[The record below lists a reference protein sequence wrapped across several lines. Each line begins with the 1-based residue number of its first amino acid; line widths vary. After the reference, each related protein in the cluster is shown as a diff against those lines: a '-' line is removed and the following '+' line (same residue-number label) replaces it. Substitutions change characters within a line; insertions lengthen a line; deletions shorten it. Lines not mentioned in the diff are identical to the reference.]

1 MDFTRVSNIFWTR
14 YYQGAKIMIVK
25 TDPRYWDCDCDN
37 NYIHKKS
44 ITLKCEACNSE
55 EDECSDSRPNEIKI
69 YYKNYKEQK

>member
-1 MDFTRVSNIFWTR
+1 
-14 YYQGAKIMIVK
+14 MIVK